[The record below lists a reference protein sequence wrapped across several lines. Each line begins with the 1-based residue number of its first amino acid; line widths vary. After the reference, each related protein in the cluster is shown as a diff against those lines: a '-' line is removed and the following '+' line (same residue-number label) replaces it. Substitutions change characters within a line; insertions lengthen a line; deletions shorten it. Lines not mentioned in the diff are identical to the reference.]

1 MKVNLGSFFSFTRLC
16 SSGAGGAGPGGA
28 GRGGAGRGVGGGGG
42 SPGPGPGRGGAG
54 RGGGGTAAGA
64 DPVVGGTAGGAG
76 FFTIF
81 VATFSAFSATLST
94 STLSNPSCL
103 IFFAISF
110 NTFAYSCGVFRIL
123 FIWGLAFIFAFTF
136 AIMAFIFCTRLA
148 SSVFLCSSAVGI
160 ISLFTELVD
169 DYI

>member
-76 FFTIF
+76 FFAIS
-81 VATFSAFSATLST
+81 VATFSASLATVAAP
-94 STLSNPSCL
+94 TLNPSCL

-110 NTFAYSCGVFRIL
+110 NTFAYSCGIFRIFCMFVL
-123 FIWGLAFIFAFTF
+123 VASFTF